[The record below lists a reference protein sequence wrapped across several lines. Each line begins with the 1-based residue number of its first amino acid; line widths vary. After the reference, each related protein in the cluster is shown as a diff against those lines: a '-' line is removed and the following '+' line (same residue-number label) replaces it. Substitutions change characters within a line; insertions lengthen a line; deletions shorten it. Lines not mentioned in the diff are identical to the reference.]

1 MMVNIPIPERC
12 LSVVMPVYNEE
23 NTIRRIVDMVLARPE
38 VGELIVVDDASRDS
52 SWEKLQ
58 SFAGNDRVKLLRQ
71 EVNQGKGAALIRG
84 FAAATHPYVIVQDA
98 DFEYDPE
105 DYPLVLQP
113 LVNGKAE
120 AVYGARFMN
129 TPGQVRYFKHEM
141 GNKFLTFM
149 SNLFSDIHLSDMET
163 CYKCFRREVIQN
175 LRLTSRRF
183 GIEVE
188 LTAKLARS
196 RKLRIWEVP
205 ISYRPRNYGEGK
217 KIGVRDG
224 FAALWHIVRFNCFVR
239 DRDCFVKPWESVLPT
254 LINQ

>member
-1 MMVNIPIPERC
+1 MTDAVIPERC

-23 NTIRRIVDMVLARPE
+23 NTVGKIVESVLARPE
-38 VGELIVVDDASRDS
+38 VGELLIVDDASGDA
-52 SWEKLQ
+52 SWEKLR
-58 SFAGNDRVKLLRQ
+58 SFAGNDRVRLFRQ
-71 EVNQGKGAALIRG
+71 KINQGKGAALIRG
-84 FAAATHPYVIVQDA
+84 FAEATCPYVIVQDA

-105 DYPLVLQP
+105 DYPLVLRP
-113 LVNGKAE
+113 LVEGKAE

-149 SNLFSDIHLSDMET
+149 SNVFSDIHLSDMET

-175 LRLTSRRF
+175 LILTSRRF

-205 ISYRPRNYGEGK
+205 ISYRPRRYEDGK

-224 FAALWHIVRFNCFVR
+224 FAALWHILRFNCFTR
-239 DRDCFVKPWESVLPT
+239 DSACFVKPWESVLPA
-254 LINQ
+254 LINR